1 MGVAIADN
9 LFGSC
14 LVTCLNSDFGS
25 GLDCGSSLDFGS
37 GLDCGCDSGLDLGI
51 LPILVPISVMII
63 QSTVVTSSST
73 DVALLGSLDA

>member
-1 MGVAIADN
+1 MAIADN

-37 GLDCGCDSGLDLGI
+37 GLDCGSGLDLGI